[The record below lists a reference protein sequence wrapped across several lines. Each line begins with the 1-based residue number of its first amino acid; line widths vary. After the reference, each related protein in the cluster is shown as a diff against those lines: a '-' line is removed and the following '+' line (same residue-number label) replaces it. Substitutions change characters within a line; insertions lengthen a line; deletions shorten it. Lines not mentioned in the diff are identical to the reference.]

1 MSISSRSD
9 SNWDID
15 DNMRE
20 LILLCETAGLEVTE
34 KATHIIRDIAPRS
47 YIGKGKADSIAH
59 SAHSNKADCVVFDI
73 DLSPSQARNLEKI
86 IDRKIIDRSGLIL
99 DIFAK
104 NARTREAKTQV
115 ELAQLNY
122 LLPRLTR
129 HWTHLSRQ
137 EGGVGIGLRGPGE
150 MQLEVDKR
158 IVRKKIK
165 KLSDSL
171 DKIETRRIIKSKK
184 RQNFFRG
191 ALIGY
196 TNTGKSTLLNAL
208 TEADVLVEDKL
219 FATLDSTVRKITIE
233 NHYDI
238 LLSDTVGFIKN
249 LPHHLI
255 ASFKSTLG
263 EARDADVLLHVADIS
278 HSRLEEQIVSVN
290 EVLRSLDIRNKP
302 TIMVF
307 NKLDLSTNDEV
318 LRRMKSQYKNAVF
331 ISALRGI
338 GLKTLVDEV
347 IKAASRDY
355 IDDEIKVPIAN
366 YNNINKIKKIG
377 IVISTEFN
385 DGYVSVHYR
394 TKKEHSGIIRN
405 ILVGKGE

>member
-1 MSISSRSD
+1 ISSRSD
-9 SNWDID
+9 SDWDID

-34 KATHIIRDIAPRS
+34 KVSHIIRDIAPRS
-47 YIGKGKADSIAH
+47 YIGKGKADSIAR
-59 SAHSNKADCVVFDI
+59 SAHSNNADCIVFDI

-86 IDRKIIDRSGLIL
+86 IGRKIIDRSGLIL

-104 NARTREAKTQV
+104 NARTKEAKTQV

-122 LLPRLTR
+122 LLPRLTG

-150 MQLEVDKR
+150 TQLEVDKR

-171 DKIETRRIIKSKK
+171 DKIEKRRIVKSKK
-184 RQNFFRG
+184 RQNFFRS

-219 FATLDSTVRKITIE
+219 FATLDSTVRKVTIK

-278 HSRLEEQIVSVN
+278 HPRLEEQIVSVN
-290 EVLRSLDIRNKP
+290 EVLQSLDIRNKP

-347 IKAASRDY
+347 IKAASMDY
-355 IDDEIKVPIAN
+355 IEDNIEVPIAD

-377 IVISTEFN
+377 TVISTEFN

-394 TKKEHSGIIRN
+394 TRKEYSGKVRD
-405 ILVGKGE
+405 ILAGEGK